1 MRVGYNRGMQ
11 QTIPGLEEAVAL
23 LTSVDALVVTT
34 GAGMSSESGIPTF
47 RDAPGA
53 VWANY
58 DPADLATP
66 EGFLRDPALVWR
78 WYADRRA
85 IIAGVRPHEGHRA
98 IAALEALY
106 EPFLLLTQ
114 NIDNLHRA
122 AGSTR
127 IIELHGN
134 IFRYKCFDRGHKI
147 ERLPETA
154 EVPPR
159 CACGS
164 MIRPDVVWFGE
175 LLDSDHLE
183 LAYGALVSCGAL
195 LVVGTSGIVY
205 PAAGFPALAKQA
217 GARVIEVNREETPIT
232 DIADV
237 SLRARAG
244 DALHALV
251 SAIRERRGAGQP

>member
-1 MRVGYNRGMQ
+1 MQ
-11 QTIPGLEEAVAL
+11 QTIPGLDEAAAL
-23 LTSVDALVVTT
+23 LASVDALVVTT
-34 GAGMSSESGIPTF
+34 GAGMSAESGIPTF
-47 RDAPGA
+47 REAPGA
-53 VWANY
+53 VWAEY

-78 WYADRRA
+78 WYAQRRA
-85 IIAGVRPHEGHRA
+85 IIATVQPHAGHRA
-98 IAALEALY
+98 IAALEAMY
-106 EPFLLLTQ
+106 APFLLLTQ

-134 IFRYKCFDRGHKI
+134 IFRYKCFDRGHAVAQ
-147 ERLPETA
+147 LPDTD

-159 CACGS
+159 CHCGS
-164 MIRPDVVWFGE
+164 LLRPDVVWFGE
-175 LLDSDHLE
+175 LLDSDHME
-183 LAYGALVSCGAL
+183 LAYGSLVSCGAI

-205 PAAGFPALAKQA
+205 PAAGFPGVAKQA
-217 GARVIEVNREETPIT
+217 GARVVEVNPEETPIT

-244 DALHALV
+244 DALEVLV
-251 SAIRERRGAGQP
+251 SAIRERRGAGQA